1 MGINIET
8 PIVNM
13 FKERG
18 IKLTV
23 PIILMRS
30 GGLDG
35 VAIQAD
41 EYYAMLT
48 NCIGVDAKI
57 ISGLDERTSYDSDD
71 IPPPPTIIERLNF
84 NHPDSLLLFG
94 NEFTMGPE
102 TNGVKQISEQ
112 EWCELFERHK
122 NSIRNDI
129 DKIISEIPHNT
140 PVIVFNLLSLRH
152 AHPAAAVALREIIEK
167 YPNRAFLSHAADPD
181 AERPEKISR
190 IKPFVLKYI
199 SANKMDEE
207 YSGGPYKMDNLY
219 HIVLNPKQHE
229 NFLYKYM
236 IKADH
241 VFEMPDFLEFES
253 DTPVIPDKPDDG
265 FIDYISSKCIFA
277 ENDHYQYST
286 VPIPDDAVYFLSPV
300 RPVYRKRIK
309 EAMLVAYHYGISRDK
324 TVVFVVTHPDID
336 DRQYFMETV
345 KFANAMGVHYVH
357 LGESFSMQKLN
368 YVYKNFSALN
378 TVGVVASAA
387 GGWENALNEL
397 AASCIPFFMSI
408 TLNSFKTLTEHMD
421 IKTYGMDFSG
431 LSNLFKTGLAERISG
446 VDLSGIAYMQ
456 NLIEW
461 IDETM
466 DPKKR
471 EKIVVHNFNQAYKYL
486 SQEAAAKRL
495 IKSFQSVYDR
505 HKPILP

>member
-1 MGINIET
+1 MNLAT
-8 PIVNM
+8 PIVDM
-13 FKERG
+13 FRENG
-18 IKLTV
+18 IKLTL
-23 PIILMRS
+23 PIIIMRS

-35 VAIQAD
+35 VAMQAD

-48 NCIGVDAKI
+48 ECIDVDVKML
-57 ISGLDERTSYDSDD
+57 SGLDERSSYDSEDV
-71 IPPPPTIIERLNF
+71 PPPPTLLERLDF
-84 NHPDSLLLFG
+84 NHPDSQLLFA

-102 TNGVKQISEQ
+102 TNGVKKISED
-112 EWCELFERHK
+112 EWCTLFELHK
-122 NSIRNDI
+122 KSILDDL
-129 DKIISEIPHNT
+129 DKFISAIPHNT

-152 AHPAAAVALREIIEK
+152 AHPAAAAALREIIEK

-181 AERPEKISR
+181 VERPEKISR

-199 SANKMDEE
+199 SANEMDQE

-236 IKADH
+236 IKANH

-253 DTPVIPDKPDDG
+253 KQPSIPKRPEDG
-265 FIDYISSKCIFA
+265 FMEYLASKCIFA
-277 ENDHYQYST
+277 EEDQYQYST
-286 VPIPDDAVYFLSPV
+286 VPISEDAIFFLSPV

-309 EAMLVAYHYGISRDK
+309 EAMLVAYHYGLLRNK
-324 TVVFVVTHPDID
+324 TVVFVITHPDID

-357 LGESFSMQKLN
+357 LGESFSMKKLT
-368 YVYKNFSALN
+368 YIYKNFSALN
-378 TVGVVASAA
+378 TIGVVASSA

-408 TLNSFKTLTEHMD
+408 SLNSFKTLTEHMD
-421 IKTYGMDFSG
+421 IEAYGMDFAG
-431 LSNLFKTGLAERISG
+431 LSNLFKTGLAERLSG

-456 NLIEW
+456 SLVEW
-461 IDETM
+461 IDEALT
-466 DPKKR
+466 PEVRK
-471 EKIVVHNFNQAYKYL
+471 EIIINNFNQAYKFL
-486 SQEAAAKRL
+486 SQEAAAERV
-495 IKSFQSVYDR
+495 IKSFKSVYDR
-505 HKPILP
+505 HKPKLT